1 MGGPH
6 DAAREKDRAAAATVC
21 VCVPLITLSAF
32 IGADSGGSA
41 KIINRTAGPVPDL
54 KFHLMKIAL

>member
-6 DAAREKDRAAAATVC
+6 DAAREKDIEPLRCDC

-41 KIINRTAGPVPDL
+41 KIINRSAGPVPDL
-54 KFHLMKIAL
+54 ANSI